1 MNFKLTLTYVNGDSK
16 ELTCIASD
24 MVAFESH
31 FDLSIARL
39 EKEVRLS
46 HLFYLAWHAD
56 KRTGATTDDFEKWL
70 EGVEM
75 VAPVGDQKK

>member
-1 MNFKLTLTYVNGDSK
+1 MNFKVVITYADGESK
-16 ELTCIASD
+16 TVQAIAAD

-46 HLFYLAWHAD
+46 HLFFLAWHAE
-56 KRTGATTDDFEKWL
+56 KRTKATDKTFEEWL
-70 EGVEM
+70 ETIES
-75 VAPVGDQKK
+75 VAPESTQKK

>member
-1 MNFKLTLTYVNGDSK
+1 MNFKLSITYTNGDTK
-16 ELTCIASD
+16 DLTCIASD

-46 HLFYLAWHAD
+46 HLFYLAWHAT
-56 KRTGATTDDFEKWL
+56 KRLGETKDDFDKWL

-75 VAPVGDQKK
+75 VTPVGDQKK

>member
-1 MNFKLTLTYVNGDSK
+1 MNFQLSITYTNGEKKD
-16 ELTCIASD
+16 LTCIASD

-46 HLFYLAWHAD
+46 HLFYLAWHAE
-56 KRTGATTDDFEKWL
+56 KRTGATKDEFDKWL
-70 EGVEM
+70 ESVEM

>member
-1 MNFKLTLTYVNGDSK
+1 MNFQLRITYLNGETK

-46 HLFYLAWHAD
+46 HLFYLAWHAE
-56 KRTGATTDDFEKWL
+56 KRLGATKEIFDKWL
-70 EGVEM
+70 ESVEM
-75 VAPVGDQKK
+75 VGPVDEQKK

>member
-1 MNFKLTLTYVNGDSK
+1 MNFQLSITYLNGETKD
-16 ELTCIASD
+16 LNCIASD

-46 HLFYLAWHAD
+46 HLFYLAWHAE
-56 KRTGATTDDFEKWL
+56 KRLGATKDDFEKWL
-70 EGVEM
+70 ESVEM

>member
-1 MNFKLTLTYVNGDSK
+1 MNFKLSIGYLNGETK

-46 HLFYLAWHAD
+46 HLFYLAWHAE
-56 KRTGATTDDFEKWL
+56 KRLGATSNDFDKWL
-70 EGVEM
+70 ESVEM
-75 VAPVGDQKK
+75 VSPVADEKK

>member
-1 MNFKLTLTYVNGDSK
+1 MNFQLKITYLNGETKD
-16 ELTCIASD
+16 LTCIASD

-46 HLFYLAWHAD
+46 HLFYLAWHSE
-56 KRTGATTDDFEKWL
+56 KRLGATKEVFEKWL
-70 EGVEM
+70 ESVEM
-75 VAPVGDQKK
+75 VSPVGDQKK